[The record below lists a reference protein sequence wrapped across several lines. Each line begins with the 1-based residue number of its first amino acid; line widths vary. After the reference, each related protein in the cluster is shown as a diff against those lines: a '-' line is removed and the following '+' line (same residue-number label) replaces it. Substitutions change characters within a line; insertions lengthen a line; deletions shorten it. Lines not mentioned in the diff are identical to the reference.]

1 MKRFHFALQTALRW
15 RNERAQAEEM
25 KLDRLLAE
33 RQAHEKALT
42 ALLDRRAR
50 AERSV
55 LDAPFV
61 EAADLCALDAFRLQ
75 SNAESVRIRA
85 RASGCDARIAAQRS
99 ALVEARRQAR
109 LLENLRQKRRQ
120 EWTRSFDAELEQNAG
135 ELFLAAQVRA
145 RD

>member
-1 MKRFHFALQTALRW
+1 MKRFHFPLQTALRW
-15 RNERAQAEEM
+15 RNERALAEEM
-25 KLDRLLAE
+25 KLERLTAE

-55 LDAPFV
+55 LEAPFV

-75 SNAESVRIRA
+75 ASAECVRIRT
-85 RASGCDARIAAQRS
+85 RAAGCDARIATQRS
-99 ALVEARRQAR
+99 LLVEARRQAR
-109 LLENLRQKRRQ
+109 LLENLREKRRQ

-135 ELFLAAQVRA
+135 ELFLAAHVRA

>member
-1 MKRFHFALQTALRW
+1 MKRFHFPLQTALRW

-25 KLDRLLAE
+25 KLERLIAE

-42 ALLDRRAR
+42 TLLDRRAR

-55 LDAPFV
+55 LEAPYV
-61 EAADLCALDAFRLQ
+61 EACDLSALDAFRLQ
-75 SNAESVRIRA
+75 ASAESVRIRA
-85 RASGCDARIAAQRS
+85 RAAACDARIVTQRL

-109 LLENLRQKRRQ
+109 LLDNLREKRLH
-120 EWTRSFDAELEQNAG
+120 EWSHSFDAELEQNAG

>member
-1 MKRFHFALQTALRW
+1 MKRFHFPLQTALRW

-25 KLDRLLAE
+25 KLERLIAE

-42 ALLDRRAR
+42 TLLDRRAR

-55 LDAPFV
+55 LDAPYI
-61 EAADLCALDAFRLQ
+61 EAADLCALDAFRWQ
-75 SNAESVRIRA
+75 ASAESVRIRA
-85 RASGCDARIAAQRS
+85 RAAACDVRIAAQRG

-109 LLENLRQKRRQ
+109 LLENLREKRLR
-120 EWTRSFDAELEQNAG
+120 EWNHSFDAELEQNAG